1 MNLNVIAQNNT
12 TTKHLNQN
20 KMKKLHK
27 IEHDLDYEPKQ
38 TNPWYLLKVLIIAC
52 IISAL
57 IGIGLAMFFTI

>member
-1 MNLNVIAQNNT
+1 
-12 TTKHLNQN
+12 
-20 KMKKLHK
+20 MKKLHK